1 MPLSAY
7 AKDNFIAP
15 DMSSFTTAK
24 IKDMAKTSA
33 EREHWLYNY
42 ILNSLLRVEIDE
54 RLRQTLFN
62 FLRRTQFAFRE
73 YALAREQTA
82 AYLKRASNAA
92 PSYFIAIGR
101 WETVLSHTWQA
112 YELLVGTEKRALFE
126 PNDGSALQRL
136 NLLYNRSKHVK
147 TAINAGQLAPGST
160 LAVWLANEGLRAV
173 DGQLTFDEIA
183 RILEELAVWSDA
195 VQDPLTMGEKIL
207 ARYPEA
213 AASPARPT

>member
-1 MPLSAY
+1 VSSWSRRAATATGLSRW
-7 AKDNFIAP
+7 IRLVP
-15 DMSSFTTAK
+15 TARSLTRPASLR
-24 IKDMAKTSA
+24 IFSA
-33 EREHWLYNY
+33 W
-42 ILNSLLRVEIDE
+42 D
-54 RLRQTLFN
+54 
-62 FLRRTQFAFRE
+62 
-73 YALAREQTA
+73 TA
-82 AYLKRASNAA
+82 
-92 PSYFIAIGR
+92 GR
-101 WETVLSHTWQA
+101 
-112 YELLVGTEKRALFE
+112 TEKRALFE

-173 DGQLTFDEIA
+173 DGHLTFDEIA

-195 VQDPLTMGEKIL
+195 IQDPLTMGEKIL